1 MHRFFGENDA
11 YSLFNLIS
19 YYAILISSLFLF
31 KTKRESMSLLLKHIV
46 SFVSRLNQKAAKI
59 VEVLFVFAESYI
71 FAFFLDV
78 AIKANRPFGD
88 LVGTGANYFGSLIVA
103 PILLSIISIVLV
115 SNPLKQID
123 TMIVLAPIQLFFI
136 KLACFFNGCC
146 WGIPWEHGPYNY
158 HYDHPGNQVPV
169 QLIEAFYA
177 VLILLILLLY
187 RKKAKP
193 GTIYPMYL
201 TLYSFTRFFSEFFA
215 AAYPDVLGPFN
226 MYQILCTIGFVVGII
241 LLILMNIF
249 GERLSDYFERPR
261 KNFELKI
268 AQKEEQ
274 KAIMITETNAKA
286 EAEEIER
293 KEKIRLAREKAK
305 ARKK

>member
-11 YSLFNLIS
+11 YSLFNFIG
-19 YYAILISSLFLF
+19 YYVMIFTNLLYYKSKKGAMSLFSEKLVYA
-31 KTKRESMSLLLKHIV
+31 SS
-46 SFVSRLNQKAAKI
+46 KI
-59 VEVLFVFAESYI
+59 HKILGMVVQVLLFVIETVLASICVDQSTRFNES
-71 FAFFLDV
+71 
-78 AIKANRPFGD
+78 FGNM
-88 LVGTGANYFGSLIVA
+88 VGTGRNYFALLIIA
-103 PILLSIISIVLV
+103 PIFISLFSVVLV
-115 SNPLKQID
+115 INPIKELDII
-123 TMIVLAPIQLFFI
+123 TMGLPVFLFFV

-177 VLILLILLLY
+177 ALILLILLLY

-201 TLYSFTRFFSEFFA
+201 TLYSFTRFFSEFFT

-226 MYQILCTIGFVVGII
+226 MYQILCIIGFVVGII

-249 GERLSDYFERPR
+249 GERLSDYFEKPH

-268 AQKEEQ
+268 AQKEER
-274 KAIMITETNAKA
+274 KAIMIAEANAKA

-305 ARKK
+305 ARKE